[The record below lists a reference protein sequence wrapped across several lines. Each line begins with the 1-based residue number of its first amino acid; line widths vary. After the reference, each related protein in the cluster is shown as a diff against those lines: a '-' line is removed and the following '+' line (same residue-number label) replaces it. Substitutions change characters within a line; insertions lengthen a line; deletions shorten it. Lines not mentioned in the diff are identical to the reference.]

1 MNAKQRIE
9 AFLKE
14 NNIKSNRF
22 IGRCILTE
30 RGNLIIGDIISK
42 EGYVQLFKANG
53 DRITINATNS
63 TFQFLESKHYEFS
76 VYIPAPNAN
85 GKSIVV
91 LDLQFNLPSESDIN
105 PKGIILK
112 ARRDNQSKLSLADF
126 LLRSNVSNNRFFG
139 RCVQLESGQKMLNDI
154 ISKNEGNLLLRDD
167 GDRL

>member
-14 NNIKSNRF
+14 NNTKGNRF

-30 RGNLIIGDIISK
+30 RGNLILGDIISK
-42 EGYVQLFKANG
+42 DGHVQLHKANG

-63 TFQFLESKHYEFS
+63 TFEFLEGKFYEFS

-105 PKGIILK
+105 SKDIILK
-112 ARRDNQSKLSLADF
+112 AKRGGDTKQAFSCG
-126 LLRSNVSNNRFFG
+126 FFVEEQ
-139 RCVQLESGQKMLNDI
+139 CFK
-154 ISKNEGNLLLRDD
+154 
-167 GDRL
+167 